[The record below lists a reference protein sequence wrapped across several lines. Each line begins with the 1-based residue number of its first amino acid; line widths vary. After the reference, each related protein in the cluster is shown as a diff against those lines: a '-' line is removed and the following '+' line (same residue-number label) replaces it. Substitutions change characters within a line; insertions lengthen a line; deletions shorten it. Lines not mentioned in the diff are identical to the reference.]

1 MTAPHAQW
9 QRLDPKSILT
19 GGSLVV
25 APAVPALLIMIFSG
39 ASARGLLIT
48 GGIWIGIALLSYLDA
63 AARWYFTRYRAGERR
78 FELRSG
84 RISRSHRSIPR
95 DRIRSVDLTATVVHR
110 ILGLATVRIGTG
122 RQGGSGEQL
131 QLDSI
136 DRARAERLR
145 VQLLRGADAAEP
157 TVDSEGVGTRTSGND
172 PEAAAAPTRDAVELA
187 RLKPVWLAYGALT
200 FSLVAVVWGALGS
213 AFSSLQELLDST
225 GVTGGAV
232 AEFGSVPLWLAVAV
246 LAVLVLL
253 VGAVGAVLLSV
264 EMWWGFRL
272 TREHDSAL
280 RVRRG
285 LLTARSISLEERRLR
300 GVELAEPLLLRWVGA
315 ARTNAVA
322 TGLGTDAD
330 GKQPDSKALLPPAP
344 RSEAHR
350 VAAAVLRAPDPVN
363 SAKLRVHPRAALRR
377 RLNRAALAVVLVIAA
392 TAALTTAGSPS
403 WTVWTS
409 ALVAAAFGG
418 LLAVDSYRNLG
429 HALDD
434 RFLVMR
440 CGSLLRRTV
449 SLQRDGIIGWRV
461 RRSVFQRFAGVITV
475 SATTAAGSQ
484 AYSVRDVDGSDGLLL
499 AERAVPGLL
508 SPFLEEA
515 TQQQHDRHTPQP
527 SYSDRYLRR
536 RP

>member
-19 GGSLVV
+19 GGSLIV
-25 APAVPALLIMIFSG
+25 APAVPALLIMVFSG
-39 ASARGLLIT
+39 ASARILLIT

-63 AARWYFTRYRAGERR
+63 VARWYFTRYHAGEHR

-122 RQGGSGEQL
+122 RQGGSGEEL

-136 DRARAERLR
+136 DRASAERLR
-145 VQLLRGADAAEP
+145 VQLLRGADAVDS
-157 TVDSEGVGTRTSGND
+157 TVDTNAADTRASGD
-172 PEAAAAPTRDAVELA
+172 VAEAEAVRGAVEIA

-213 AFSSLQELLDST
+213 AFSSLQELLNST
-225 GVTGGAV
+225 GVTGGAI
-232 AEFGSVPLWLAVAV
+232 AEFGSVPLWVAVAIA
-246 LAVLVLL
+246 AVLFLL
-253 VGAVGAVLLSV
+253 VGALGAVLLSV

-285 LLTARSISLEERRLR
+285 LFTVRSISLEERRLR
-300 GVELAEPLLLRWVGA
+300 GVELSEPLLLRWVGA

-330 GKQPDSKALLPPAP
+330 GKQPDSRALLPPAP
-344 RSEAHR
+344 RSEALR
-350 VAAAVLRAPDPVN
+350 VAGAVLRAPDPVN
-363 SAKLRVHPRAALRR
+363 GAMLRGHPRAALRR
-377 RLNRAALAVVLVIAA
+377 RLNRAALAVLLVAAA
-392 TAALTTAGSPS
+392 TAVLTTAGSPW

-409 ALVAAAFGG
+409 ALVLAITGG
-418 LLAVDSYRNLG
+418 ALAVDSYRNLG

-434 RFLVMR
+434 RFLVTR
-440 CGSLLRRTV
+440 CGSFLRRTV
-449 SLQRDGIIGWRV
+449 SLRRDGIIGWRV
-461 RRSVFQRFAGVITV
+461 RQSVFQRFAGVITV

-484 AYSVRDVDGSDGLLL
+484 AYSVRDVDSSDGLVL
-499 AERAVPGLL
+499 AERAVPGIL
-508 SPFLEEA
+508 SPFLDET
-515 TQQQHDRHTPQP
+515 TQQRD
-527 SYSDRYLRR
+527 DLRNS
-536 RP
+536 